1 MANVKEFEMRD
12 PNEPTGEPARKKRHL
27 SELFAALKAV
37 VDANPNLQELIRAQ
51 EQDNRQVL
59 LNMSSVLRMVER
71 DRLAQAQGMETER
84 YEPRV
89 VAGWMRGDGTLV
101 HGRAQHTDEAG
112 DAAPEALPEPDDHDG
127 PSNFFDRAFL
137 KSLKISS

>member
-1 MANVKEFEMRD
+1 MRD
-12 PNEPTGEPARKKRHL
+12 HDETLPSKRHL
-27 SELFAALKAV
+27 SELFSALKAV
-37 VDANPNLQELIRAQ
+37 VASSPNLQSLIRAQ

-71 DRLAQAQGMETER
+71 DQAAEAEGVEVEQ
-84 YEPRV
+84 YVPKV

-101 HGRAQHTDEAG
+101 HGRSEDVNDDLDTDP
-112 DAAPEALPEPDDHDG
+112 DAPDG
-127 PSNFFDRAFL
+127 PMNYFDRAFL

>member
-1 MANVKEFEMRD
+1 MRYQD
-12 PNEPTGEPARKKRHL
+12 EPLRKKRHL
-27 SELFAALKAV
+27 SELFSALKAV
-37 VDANPNLQELIRAQ
+37 VASSPDLQALIRAQ

-71 DRLAQAQGMETER
+71 ERQAEAQGMAAEA

-89 VAGWMRGDGTLV
+89 VAGWMTGDGTLV
-101 HGRAQHTDEAG
+101 HDRPAEG
-112 DAAPEALPEPDDHDG
+112 AAPADADPAGEAVRPESPDA
-127 PSNFFDRAFL
+127 PVNFFDRAFL

>member
-1 MANVKEFEMRD
+1 M
-12 PNEPTGEPARKKRHL
+12 PSKRHL
-27 SELFAALKAV
+27 SELFTALKAV
-37 VDANPNLQELIRAQ
+37 VASSPSLQELIRAQ

-71 DRLAQAQGMETER
+71 DRLAEAEGMETER

-101 HGRAQHTDEAG
+101 HGRSQDVE
-112 DAAPEALPEPDDHDG
+112 DDPAEDGEEGDG
-127 PSNFFDRAFL
+127 PMNFFDRAFL

>member
-1 MANVKEFEMRD
+1 MKEVEMRD
-12 PNEPTGEPARKKRHL
+12 QDEPARKKRHL
-27 SELFAALKAV
+27 SELFTALKAV
-37 VDANPNLQELIRAQ
+37 VAANPNLQELIRAQ

-71 DRLAQAQGMETER
+71 DRLARAQGMETER

-101 HGRAQHTDEAG
+101 HGRAQEAG
-112 DAAPEALPEPDDHDG
+112 DVEAEPVPEPDDSDG
-127 PSNFFDRAFL
+127 PTNFFDRAFL

>member
-1 MANVKEFEMRD
+1 MAWKEGEMRNQD
-12 PNEPTGEPARKKRHL
+12 EPTRKKRHL
-27 SELFAALKAV
+27 SELFTALKAV
-37 VDANPNLQELIRAQ
+37 VASSPSLQELIRAQ

-71 DRLAQAQGMETER
+71 DQVAEAEGVEVEQ
-84 YEPRV
+84 YEPKV

-101 HGRAQHTDEAG
+101 HGRSEDIDDG
-112 DAAPEALPEPDDHDG
+112 PEPGPDG
-127 PSNFFDRAFL
+127 PDGPMNFFDRAFL

>member
-1 MANVKEFEMRD
+1 MALREVEMSD
-12 PNEPTGEPARKKRHL
+12 QDEPVGRKRHL

-37 VDANPNLQELIRAQ
+37 VASSTSLQELIRAQ

-71 DRLAQAQGMETER
+71 DRLARAQGVETEQ
-84 YEPRV
+84 YVPRV

-101 HGRAQHTDEAG
+101 HGRSEDV
-112 DAAPEALPEPDDHDG
+112 DAEPVTEPDDGDR
-127 PSNFFDRAFL
+127 PPNFFDRAFL

>member
-1 MANVKEFEMRD
+1 MSVWPGAAFPGRMANREGEMRD
-12 PNEPTGEPARKKRHL
+12 QKEPAGRKRHL

-37 VDANPNLQELIRAQ
+37 VASSASLQELIRAQ

-71 DRLAQAQGMETER
+71 DRLAQAQGVETEQ
-84 YEPRV
+84 YVPRV

-101 HGRAQHTDEAG
+101 HGRAEDVEPVTEPDAG
-112 DAAPEALPEPDDHDG
+112 DGPE
-127 PSNFFDRAFL
+127 NFFDRAFL

>member
-1 MANVKEFEMRD
+1 MRAMSEEAD
-12 PNEPTGEPARKKRHL
+12 QAGGKRHL

-37 VDANPNLQELIRAQ
+37 VADSPRIQEMIRAQ

-71 DRLAQAQGMETER
+71 EKVARAKGVPTER
-84 YEPRV
+84 YEPKV
-89 VAGWMRGDGTLV
+89 VAGWMMGDGTLV
-101 HGRAQHTDEAG
+101 QDNEDHAADARRAEEDEPEG
-112 DAAPEALPEPDDHDG
+112 DPEADPEPRG
-127 PSNFFDRAFL
+127 ARPAMNFFDRAFL

>member
-1 MANVKEFEMRD
+1 MCEVWPGSVPSARGRADGGCKEVEMRD
-12 PNEPTGEPARKKRHL
+12 QYEPADEPARKKRHL
-27 SELFAALKAV
+27 SELFTALKAV

-71 DRLAQAQGMETER
+71 DRLARAQGMETER

-89 VAGWMRGDGTLV
+89 VAGWMRDDGTLV
-101 HGRAQHTDEAG
+101 HGRTQHAGEAG
-112 DAAPEALPEPDDHDG
+112 EAGESAP
-127 PSNFFDRAFL
+127 
-137 KSLKISS
+137 